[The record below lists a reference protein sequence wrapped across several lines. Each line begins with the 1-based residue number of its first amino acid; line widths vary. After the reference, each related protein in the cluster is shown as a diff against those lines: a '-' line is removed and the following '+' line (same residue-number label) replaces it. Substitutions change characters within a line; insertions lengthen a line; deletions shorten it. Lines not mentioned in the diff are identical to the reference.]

1 MEKRLGNVKK
11 TVSGILKIIFTISV
25 VITSLILLVQGQFA
39 WIDLLW
45 IVIAHYIIYSVGLEI
60 GYHKLLAHRAFKTS
74 NWIKNVLALVGNL
87 TCHPPVL
94 LWVTIHR
101 LHHATSDKPND
112 PHSPWYPKRGL
123 LSYVIA
129 GDIKEPIIQPQEFKN
144 DRVLLWLTHNQGWC
158 LWITI
163 AILLMFFDLTTVLVW
178 FAIPSVISPYCLGL
192 ANYVTHQGKHNG
204 YDHAQNWYW
213 IEPIAPGMGFHGN
226 HHDEPGTWTL
236 AKKYWWI
243 DLSSIIVKLIKR

>member
-1 MEKRLGNVKK
+1 MEKRLGNLISDLLDNPTK
-11 TVSGILKIIFTISV
+11 VSWQWAVSIISV
-25 VITSLILLVQGQFA
+25 VLLIQGQFA

-45 IVIAHYIIYSVGLEI
+45 VLIAHYVIYLVGLEI
-60 GYHKLLAHRAFKTS
+60 GYHKLLAHKAFKTNS
-74 NWIKNVLALVGNL
+74 WIKNILAFIGNI

-94 LWVTIHR
+94 QWVTIHR
-101 LHHATSDKPND
+101 LHHATSDGLGD
-112 PHSPWYPKRGL
+112 PHSPWVPKRGL
-123 LSYVIA
+123 LSYLFFTRW
-129 GDIKEPIIQPQEFKN
+129 EPMVREYEFKN
-144 DRVLLWLTHNQGWC
+144 DKFLIWLTNHQGLC
-158 LWITI
+158 LWFTT
-163 AILLMFFDLTTVLVW
+163 AILLSFFDLTTVLVW
-178 FAIPSVISPYCLGL
+178 FAIPSIISPYCLGL

-226 HHDEPGTWTL
+226 HHDKPGTWTL